1 MIIYCDG
8 LIYDVSVSL
17 GGADDEPLNKNI
29 LEFNQETESWTVI
42 GTMREPRRIH
52 AVSVVSFD
60 DFKKW
65 CN

>member
-42 GTMREPRRIH
+42 GAMKEQKKSY
-52 AVSVVSFD
+52 AVSIVSFD
-60 DFKKW
+60 DYKKW